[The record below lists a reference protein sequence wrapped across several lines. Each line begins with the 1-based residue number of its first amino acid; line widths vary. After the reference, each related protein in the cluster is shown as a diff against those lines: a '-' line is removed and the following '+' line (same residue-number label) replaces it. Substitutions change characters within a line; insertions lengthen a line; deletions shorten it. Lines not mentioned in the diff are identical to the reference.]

1 MNASVS
7 VAYIRKPG
15 LTLSTMNANGIHTEI
30 LFQLCQIS
38 GGGQATLPKVQEQ
51 ANSPALWRIE
61 LGTAPAEVSLA
72 KTITQ
77 MRMCVG
83 PGVA

>member
-1 MNASVS
+1 
-7 VAYIRKPG
+7 
-15 LTLSTMNANGIHTEI
+15 MNANEIHTEI

-38 GGGQATLPKVQEQ
+38 GGGHATVLIVQEQ
-51 ANSPALWRIE
+51 ANSPALWRGIE
-61 LGTAPAEVSLA
+61 LGIVPAEASLA
-72 KTITQ
+72 MTITQ

>member
-1 MNASVS
+1 
-7 VAYIRKPG
+7 
-15 LTLSTMNANGIHTEI
+15 MNANGIHTEI

-38 GGGQATLPKVQEQ
+38 GGGHAILLKVQEQ

-61 LGTAPAEVSLA
+61 LGTVPAEASLA
-72 KTITQ
+72 VTITQ
-77 MRMCVG
+77 MRVCVG